1 MSNKQEVKKI
11 SIVGMGYV
19 GTSLG
24 LLLAKKNSVIIYDID
39 TFKVS
44 QLNKKLLPIKDTLL
58 EEYIIQEK
66 LNFLATTD
74 KNEAFNGADF
84 IIIAI
89 PTDFDNKLNSFDIS
103 KIDELISD
111 ILEINNSALIIIK
124 STLPVGT
131 TKKLNKK
138 FNTTSIVFS
147 PEFLR
152 EGNALIDNLYPSRII
167 LGSDNHCEKGDK
179 FIEILMD
186 AALEKNINLIKT
198 GSMEAEAIKLFSNSY
213 LAMRVA
219 FFNELD
225 NFCMDKNISAADVV
239 EGVSLDKRIGNFYN
253 NPSFGYGGYC
263 LPKDTKQLQADFGDI
278 PSSTINAITV
288 SNNQRIKYIAKQII
302 KLNPLKVGFYRLI
315 MKSNSDNFRE
325 SSSLKLLEEI
335 KKHLPNIIIYEPSIS
350 NKSYIGLKILNDLE
364 VFKEECDLI
373 LTNRIT
379 CDLEDCI
386 EKVFSRDLFGND

>member
-89 PTDFDNKLNSFDIS
+89 PTDFDNELNSFDIS

-147 PEFLR
+147 PEFKR
-152 EGNALIDNLYPSRII
+152 RK
-167 LGSDNHCEKGDK
+167 C
-179 FIEILMD
+179 
-186 AALEKNINLIKT
+186 
-198 GSMEAEAIKLFSNSY
+198 
-213 LAMRVA
+213 
-219 FFNELD
+219 FN
-225 NFCMDKNISAADVV
+225 
-239 EGVSLDKRIGNFYN
+239 R
-253 NPSFGYGGYC
+253 
-263 LPKDTKQLQADFGDI
+263 
-278 PSSTINAITV
+278 
-288 SNNQRIKYIAKQII
+288 
-302 KLNPLKVGFYRLI
+302 
-315 MKSNSDNFRE
+315 
-325 SSSLKLLEEI
+325 
-335 KKHLPNIIIYEPSIS
+335 
-350 NKSYIGLKILNDLE
+350 
-364 VFKEECDLI
+364 
-373 LTNRIT
+373 
-379 CDLEDCI
+379 
-386 EKVFSRDLFGND
+386 